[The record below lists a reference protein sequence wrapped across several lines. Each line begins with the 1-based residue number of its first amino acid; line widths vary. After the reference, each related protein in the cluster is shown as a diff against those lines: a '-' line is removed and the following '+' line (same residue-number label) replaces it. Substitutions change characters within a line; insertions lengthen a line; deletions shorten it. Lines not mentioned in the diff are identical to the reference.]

1 MNSPRDSSARLILN
15 PEELPD
21 DPLWFKDAVIYEIH
35 IRAYQDSTNDGIGDI
50 NGLIARLDYLADL
63 GVTAIWLL
71 PFYPSPLRDGG
82 YDIADY
88 TNVHSHYG
96 TREDVARLLREAHR
110 RGMRVITELVLNHTS
125 SDHPWF
131 QRARRSPPGSPER
144 EFYVWSETPARYQD
158 TRIIFQDYETSNW
171 AWDPIAKAYYWHRF
185 YSHQPDLN
193 FDNPAVHE
201 ALFSVLD
208 FWFQMGVDGMRLDAV
223 PYLYEREGTSCEN
236 LPETHDFL
244 KKLRA
249 HIDGKFKNRMLL
261 AEANQWPADAAAY
274 FGEGDECHMNFHFP
288 LMPRMFMAIELEDSF
303 PIINILNRTPKIP
316 ESCQWATFL
325 RNHDELTLE
334 MVTDEDRDT
343 MYRAYAAERAAR
355 VNLGIRRRLAPL
367 LGVRRKIELMNA
379 LLLSLPGTPVL
390 YYGDEIGMG
399 DNIYLGD
406 RDGVRTPMQWS
417 SDRNAGFSR
426 ANPQKLYLP
435 PIIDPEYHYE
445 AINVEAQQANPSSLL
460 WWMKRLIAK
469 RKEHRLFGRG
479 SIEFINGD
487 NPRVLAFVREYEGDA
502 VLVVAN
508 LSRYVQ
514 CTRLNL
520 DRFRSAA
527 PVEVFGR
534 IRFPEITEAPYFMS
548 LGPYDFY
555 WLQLER
561 SHAAEVASD
570 WPTLSARGNWTEL
583 LDPKQRRSLAQALIR
598 YAVQRRWFRSKAR
611 ARKDVQIVDVIRLD
625 NDPRFAIVLLQV
637 EYAHG
642 RPETYV
648 MPVAFAEEAQPHESM
663 RLPMLVIANV
673 TLADVPGRGKVS
685 GVLYDALCSDQF
697 GAALLRAMTQG
708 SGGTGEKGA
717 FTGTALTALREVTPE
732 TPLIPRLTSAE
743 QTNSS
748 IVYGDRLMLKIFRV
762 IEEGP
767 SLEYEVGHFLAT
779 REPPYRGVP
788 RLAGALEYTRRA
800 VGDDAAPEPSTIG
813 TLFEFV
819 PNQGDAWQFT
829 LDALDRYF
837 DKVLSTERRPE
848 HPPIE
853 AMGLVPRART
863 APSDRV
869 LDWVGAYMDRMR
881 LLGMRTADLH
891 NMLTS
896 DTSSMLFAPEP
907 YDIMHQQSMYGSV
920 SAHMARTFELLRSRV
935 SSLMP
940 DTHELADQVL
950 AREGEIDK
958 LLERITRRRIDV
970 IRSRIHGDYHLG
982 QVLWTGEDFIIIDFE
997 GEPGRPLSQ
1006 RRFKRSP
1013 LRDVAGML
1021 RSLDYASAAALRD
1034 GRNRPEDVPLLQ
1046 EWARA
1051 WSQWMSGSFL
1061 GGYLD
1066 RVAGTRIVPQSEGE
1080 LELMLRFFLL
1090 EKVIYEIGYELN
1102 NRPDWVEI
1110 PLRGLLALLQ
1120 TP

>member
-1 MNSPRDSSARLILN
+1 VTQASDDQA
-15 PEELPD
+15 PD
-21 DPLWFKDAVIYEIH
+21 DPLWFKDAIIYELH
-35 IRAYQDSTNDGIGDI
+35 IRAFQDSTGDGVGDI
-50 NGLIARLDYLADL
+50 QGLISRLDYLADL

-88 TNVHSHYG
+88 TNVHPDYG
-96 TREDVARLLREAHR
+96 TREDLQQLFHEAHR
-110 RGMRVITELVLNHTS
+110 RGLRVITELVLNHTS

-131 QRARRSPPGSPER
+131 QRARRAPAGSPER
-144 EFYVWSETPARYQD
+144 EFYVWSDTPSRYSD

-171 AWDPIAKAYYWHRF
+171 AWDPVAKAYYWHRF

-201 ALFSVLD
+201 ALFGVID
-208 FWFQMGVDGMRLDAV
+208 FWLQMGVDGLRLDAV
-223 PYLYEREGTSCEN
+223 PYLYERDGTSCEN
-236 LPETHDFL
+236 LPETHAFL
-244 KKLRA
+244 KRLRV
-249 HIDGKFKNRMLL
+249 HIDHKFKNRMLL

-303 PIINILNRTPKIP
+303 PIANILQRTPSIP
-316 ESCQWATFL
+316 ERCQWATFL

-367 LGVRRKIELMNA
+367 LGVRRKVELMNA

-479 SIEFINGD
+479 SIEFVHSD
-487 NPRVLAFVREYEGDA
+487 NPRVLAFVREYEGEA

-514 CTRLNL
+514 CTRLQL
-520 DRFRSAA
+520 ERHRATV
-527 PVEVFGR
+527 PVELFGR
-534 IRFPEITEAPYFMS
+534 MSFPEVADSPYFMS
-548 LGPYDFY
+548 LGPYEFY
-555 WLQLER
+555 WLALER
-561 SHAAEVASD
+561 AQPVEVADRPSLTVRAS
-570 WPTLSARGNWTEL
+570 WSEL
-583 LDPKQRRSLAQALIR
+583 LDPARRRQLAQVLVR
-598 YAVQRRWFRSKAR
+598 YAAQRRWFRSKAR
-611 ARKDVQIVDVIRLD
+611 ARKEVSILDVVHVDGE
-625 NDPRFAIVLLQV
+625 PRFAIVLLRV
-637 EYAHG
+637 DFAHG
-642 RPETYV
+642 APETYV
-648 MPVAFAEEAQPHESM
+648 IPLGFSEDSEPHESVRM
-663 RLPMLVIANV
+663 PGLVIASV
-673 TLADVPGRGKVS
+673 TLTEAPGRGKVS
-685 GVLYDALCSDQF
+685 GVLHDALGTEPF
-697 GAALLRAMTQG
+697 AAWLMRTMMDAAAG
-708 SGGTGEKGA
+708 KGVHGTLA
-717 FTGTALTALREVTPE
+717 GTALSVLRDLPPH
-732 TPLIPRLTSAE
+732 TPLAPRLSTAE
-743 QTNSS
+743 QSNTSV
-748 IVYGDRLMLKIFRV
+748 IFGDRLMLKILRA

-767 SLEYEVGHFLAT
+767 SLELEVGRFLGT

-788 RLAGALEYTRRA
+788 RLAGALEYKSPGR
-800 VGDDAAPEPSTIG
+800 DATTVG

-819 PNQGDAWQFT
+819 PNQGDAWRLT

-837 DKVLSTERRPE
+837 DGVLSAGRRPDV
-848 HPPIE
+848 PPIE
-853 AMGLVPRART
+853 PGTLLSRART
-863 APSDRV
+863 APSDV
-869 LDWVGAYMDRMR
+869 VVDLVGAYLDRVR
-881 LLGMRTADLH
+881 LLGLRTAELH
-891 NMLTS
+891 LVLAS
-896 DTSSMLFAPEP
+896 DPSDALFAPEP
-907 YDIMHQQSMYGSV
+907 FDIMHQQSIYGSI
-920 SAHMARTFELLRSRV
+920 SAHLARTFDLLRQRLR
-935 SSLMP
+935 SLAP
-940 DTHELADQVL
+940 EVREVAEQLV
-950 AREGEIDK
+950 AREGDIERAIH
-958 LLERITRRRIDV
+958 RITKRRLDV
-970 IRSRIHGDYHLG
+970 LRTRTHGDYHLG
-982 QVLWTGEDFIIIDFE
+982 QVLWTGEDFLIIDFE
-997 GEPGRPLSQ
+997 GEPSRPLSQ

-1021 RSLDYASAAALRD
+1021 RSIEYASAAALRD
-1034 GRNRPEDVPLLQ
+1034 GRHRPEDLAVLQ
-1046 EWARA
+1046 VWARA
-1051 WSQWMSGSFL
+1051 WADWVSASYL

-1066 RVAGTRIVPQSEGE
+1066 KVASTRIVPTNDGE
-1080 LELMLRFFLL
+1080 LELLLSVFLY

-1110 PLRGLLALLQ
+1110 PMRGMLALVSS
-1120 TP
+1120 T